1 VPSGSRQG
9 TEGAGGGKQSALKT
23 ATASVRS
30 ARAPVKRPELVR
42 IFCIFF
48 DIDNASQ
55 RGAKKRPKKEFF
67 RFIQAVYCSPVSTL
81 KASIADVLLQERRQK
96 GRRRMA
102 TAQRPQQQ
110 TAVHVLTHELSF
122 PEAPTHVSYPLTE
135 EFDEELCSDYLA
147 RARYTRLFPARISLV
162 PETWVLSC
170 YRVNDSLPV
179 PVVTATVAPAHAR
192 TPVVRVDTDAFTNL
206 YPPQQ
211 VGWLSE
217 LVFC

>member
-1 VPSGSRQG
+1 
-9 TEGAGGGKQSALKT
+9 
-23 ATASVRS
+23 
-30 ARAPVKRPELVR
+30 
-42 IFCIFF
+42 
-48 DIDNASQ
+48 
-55 RGAKKRPKKEFF
+55 
-67 RFIQAVYCSPVSTL
+67 
-81 KASIADVLLQERRQK
+81 
-96 GRRRMA
+96 MA

-217 LVFC
+217 LVFCFWLPSTVPPFGYCRHSLQQKAACAPTQRFQWRHLCSQ